1 MKELKPHIV
10 SGLCLIV
17 LFLLPLF
24 FDANPFWLI
33 SVILLIL
40 LMVLRSFLG
49 EISKSNETI
58 FTAFYLL
65 ILKKLKQKRR
75 KEV

>member
-65 ILKKLKQKRR
+65 IVISSVLIII
-75 KEV
+75 

>member
-10 SGLCLIV
+10 SGLCLIA

-65 ILKKLKQKRR
+65 IVISSILIII
-75 KEV
+75 